1 MLTITTYHY
10 YYSLLHHIHTLQG
23 EGVDDHGGPYRALFQ
38 SAVGEEPSGILN
50 LLEPCPNGRHRVG
63 HNQDST
69 VFTGTAA
76 ASRLYWHLGR
86 LLGTAGRHD
95 IQLPLSLSALV
106 WKPCVGAP
114 LQRADLESVDKMLA
128 RGLTDI
134 DACRL
139 DASDEVAVLQD
150 ALRSAGG
157 SVSTAAITAATIV
170 TSGIDSDDGGSSG
183 SAQQLSAAKRR
194 RLVSTVERLSMTRN
208 SASLE
213 ELYSGI
219 GAVLPVEQLAVFTAA
234 EAEALFCGVPEVSI
248 QSVANTWYTAR
259 SITAYIVTQC
269 SEQCTVSLL

>member
-1 MLTITTYHY
+1 
-10 YYSLLHHIHTLQG
+10 
-23 EGVDDHGGPYRALFQ
+23 
-38 SAVGEEPSGILN
+38 
-50 LLEPCPNGRHRVG
+50 
-63 HNQDST
+63 
-69 VFTGTAA
+69 
-76 ASRLYWHLGR
+76 
-86 LLGTAGRHD
+86 
-95 IQLPLSLSALV
+95 
-106 WKPCVGAP
+106 
-114 LQRADLESVDKMLA
+114 MLA

-157 SVSTAAITAATIV
+157 SVSTAAITATFV
-170 TSGIDSDDGGSSG
+170 TSGCDSDDGTSGSG

-234 EAEALFCGVPEVSI
+234 EAEALFCGVPEVR
-248 QSVANTWYTAR
+248 A
-259 SITAYIVTQC
+259 
-269 SEQCTVSLL
+269 

>member
-1 MLTITTYHY
+1 
-10 YYSLLHHIHTLQG
+10 
-23 EGVDDHGGPYRALFQ
+23 
-38 SAVGEEPSGILN
+38 
-50 LLEPCPNGRHRVG
+50 
-63 HNQDST
+63 

-106 WKPCVGAP
+106 WKPCVGAS
-114 LQRADLESVDKMLA
+114 LQRCDLESVDKMLA

-134 DACRL
+134 EACRL

-157 SVSTAAITAATIV
+157 SASTAVTAAAIASGSTDDDV
-170 TSGIDSDDGGSSG
+170 DGTSG
-183 SAQQLSAAKRR
+183 AHQLSAAKRR

-213 ELYSGI
+213 ELYNGV

-234 EAEALFCGVPEVSI
+234 EAEALFCGVPEVRLPVILYARPISAVCI
-248 QSVANTWYTAR
+248 LYELYTDTAFDVR
-259 SITAYIVTQC
+259 FGTAYVRRAAQYT
-269 SEQCTVSLL
+269 L